1 MLEEFLEVI
10 RNAGI
15 FIICAQAIMHFRP
28 KASYEKYLKV
38 LVSIIVL
45 IILLV
50 PCFQVLGG
58 AEEFLYSMDQYED
71 FLRGNKKMEWEM
83 YDNTEN
89 TDEDNVGE
97 FKETPGEIE
106 VKSGLNNS
114 VETIV
119 IEPVEVIE

>member
-97 FKETPGEIE
+97 LKEPPGEIE